1 MANTFLPTGV
11 TQPNAYESLKF
22 SWDDAFQKY
31 SYLALVGLTGVLVYA
46 FLNMFELTSGFW
58 EQPAYS
64 HGWIIPIIALYILWA
79 RRPNPTAQEPPRGE
93 KEETFLGIM
102 PCSNLKPMIGIGGV
116 MLLAGLGMALPIMQY
131 AGLGILCLGGLAYI
145 MIGQPFQEASDLDR
159 WIGAAIILAA
169 LCIRAFYAAD
179 YNVQPVNR
187 VTFVIAIFGL
197 YLLVG
202 GWHLL
207 KWAWPAIF
215 FLFFMFPLP
224 TFIENMLL
232 GRLQRVAAM
241 ASEVVLTILSMPVI
255 REGNTIAVDG
265 VPLEVAAACSGL
277 RMVTIFGAM
286 ALAMV
291 FLAKRPWWDQLIII
305 LSAIPIALIVNIVR
319 IVVTA
324 ILLTSIDNE
333 VLHKII
339 HDWAGFAM
347 MPLAMGLLY
356 LELKFLT
363 MLSVPEESITTTAG
377 GMSTFAPR

>member
-1 MANTFLPTGV
+1 MANTFLHSGS
-11 TQPNAYESLKF
+11 TQTDAYDSAKF

-31 SYLALVGLTGVLVYA
+31 SYLALVGLTGVMVYA

-64 HGWIIPIIALYILWA
+64 HGWIIPVIALYILWA
-79 RRPNPTAQEPPRGE
+79 RRPNPLAQEPARGE

-102 PCSNLKPMIGIGGV
+102 PCSNLKLVMGIGGF
-116 MLLAGLGMALPIMQY
+116 MLLVGLGIALPIVQY
-131 AGLGILCLGGLAYI
+131 AGLGILCLSGLAYV
-145 MIGQPFQEASDLDR
+145 MIGQPFEKASDLDR
-159 WIGAAIILAA
+159 WIGVAIIFLA
-169 LCIRAFYAAD
+169 LGIRAFYAAD

-187 VTFVIAIFGL
+187 LTFVIAIFGL

-202 GWHLL
+202 GWHLI
-207 KWAWPAIF
+207 KWAGPSIGFLIF
-215 FLFFMFPLP
+215 MYPLP
-224 TFIENMLL
+224 TRLEVLL
-232 GRLQRVAAM
+232 LNKLQRVAAM
-241 ASEVVLTILSMPVI
+241 ASEVVLTMLSMPVV
-255 REGNTIAVDG
+255 RDGNTIAVDG
-265 VPLEVAAACSGL
+265 MPLEVAAACSGL

-291 FLAKRPWWDQLIII
+291 FLTKRPWWDQLIII

-324 ILLTSIDNE
+324 LLLTSIESE

-363 MLSVPEESITTTAG
+363 MLSVPDESITTTTG
-377 GMSTFAPR
+377 GMNTFASR